1 MTPVL
6 LDTHLLLWAA
16 EDSPALPDAVRTL
29 LEDPAQTI
37 YFSAASIWEVSIKR
51 RQGRPDFAIEPA
63 ALHSGMIAAGYI
75 ELPIHGRHAE
85 RVRWLDPIH
94 GDPFDRILVAQAM
107 VDGIVLVTSDKTVA
121 AYSPDIRLHPR
132 GRSQ

>member
-16 EDSPALPDAVRTL
+16 EESPALPDAVRIL
-29 LEDPAQTI
+29 LEDRDQTI
-37 YFSAASIWEVSIKR
+37 YFSAASIWEVAIKR
-51 RQGRPDFAIEPA
+51 RQGRSDFTVEPA
-63 ALHSGMIAAGYI
+63 ALHTGLIAAGYI

-107 VDGIVLVTSDKTVA
+107 VDRIVLVTCDTKVA
-121 AYSPDIRLHPR
+121 AYSPDIRLHRR
-132 GRSQ
+132 G